1 MSSDLGVV
9 SPVTRY
15 ERGIKTFSLLFTRW
29 MDLNNWS
36 HPVLV
41 GLARKALDDVSWLHS
56 SQISGL
62 RHGKLLSPGPRTFI
76 AIQVLNKALW
86 EYKHH
91 SKLIRNTDSS
101 NGYQDPFVIEENG
114 EPPSLGWFMEVFT
127 GERTPSDID
136 LDLAQFTEQQAEQIS
151 KQYGALIRKLMVMS
165 DFDPITDLSKVI
177 YHHYPARDSDRVRQI
192 EDVLWNRAIWAPDQL
207 TNELP
212 ALTELSRALSGPS
225 TEDELLS
232 KLRS

>member
-1 MSSDLGVV
+1 
-9 SPVTRY
+9 
-15 ERGIKTFSLLFTRW
+15 
-29 MDLNNWS
+29 
-36 HPVLV
+36 
-41 GLARKALDDVSWLHS
+41 
-56 SQISGL
+56 
-62 RHGKLLSPGPRTFI
+62 
-76 AIQVLNKALW
+76 
-86 EYKHH
+86 
-91 SKLIRNTDSS
+91 
-101 NGYQDPFVIEENG
+101 
-114 EPPSLGWFMEVFT
+114 MEVFT
-127 GERTPSDID
+127 GARTPLDID